1 MEMYYFQYHKC
12 SNPYTNVFFV
22 LIEIVDYEDNKDHFN
37 PNIVPFAFVFFIE
50 DKNENHFS
58 PKYFEK
64 EKKYLN
70 SC

>member
-1 MEMYYFQYHKC
+1 MF
-12 SNPYTNVFFV
+12 FFV

-50 DKNENHFS
+50 DKNENYFS

-64 EKKYLN
+64 EKKYSN